1 MHQYHSFKYNWAKC
15 SLKKFWRKF
24 AFIVC
29 KHKNKGL
36 ILQKNLHRWQK
47 YYTTASRDKFWL
59 CTIVLVL
66 NNIIY
71 LEEDFS
77 WSGLGLAGPSPWVR
91 NLHALAFHW
100 IPITAPEKD
109 KILKYLDM
117 KGILG
122 AVILSWSP
130 EGSVATSRA
139 ARRGRDTRPA
149 LVDHLE
155 EFGGNTLTYM
165 GNIIV
170 H

>member
-109 KILKYLDM
+109 KISTE
-117 KGILG
+117 I
-122 AVILSWSP
+122 SWHERNTWGSHFELVP
-130 EGSVATSRA
+130 RRLCCHFEGSSERSRYTPGF
-139 ARRGRDTRPA
+139 GRPPGR
-149 LVDHLE
+149 
-155 EFGGNTLTYM
+155 
-165 GNIIV
+165 IWW
-170 H
+170 